1 MPTARK
7 SALVPHSC
15 ETLFD
20 LVDDVERYPEFL
32 PWCASTEVFDR
43 DERTTHA
50 RIDVD
55 YHGLRS
61 HVTTRNAKERP
72 HRMTLELE
80 EGPFERF
87 HGAWTFRSLGE
98 DGCRVEFALE
108 YKGEGGAVTALLE
121 SVFGYI
127 ASTLVDRFVERA
139 ASLGG
144 NSS

>member
-7 SALVPHSC
+7 SALVPQSC
-15 ETLFD
+15 ETLFA

-32 PWCASTEVFDR
+32 PWCSSTRVLDR
-43 DERTTHA
+43 DERITRA

-55 YHGLRS
+55 YHGLKS

-87 HGAWTFRSLGE
+87 HGEWTFRPLGGE
-98 DGCRVEFALE
+98 GCRVEFALE
-108 YKGEGGAVTALLE
+108 YQGAGGAVAAVLE
-121 SVFGYI
+121 GVFGHI

-139 ASLGG
+139 ASLRDGTP
-144 NSS
+144 

>member
-15 ETLFD
+15 ETLFA
-20 LVDDVERYPEFL
+20 LVDDVESYPEFL
-32 PWCASTEVFDR
+32 PWCSGARVFSR

-61 HVTTRNAKERP
+61 HVTTRNAKEP
-72 HRMTLELE
+72 PTRMTLVLE

-87 HGAWTFRSLGE
+87 TGEWTFTALGSE
-98 DGCRVEFALE
+98 GCRVEFALD
-108 YKGEGGAVTALLE
+108 YKASGGAIASVLE
-121 SVFGYI
+121 GVFGFI

-139 ASLGG
+139 SQVAGG
-144 NSS
+144 GR